1 MSVLLLVFLECEERD
16 LRDEK
21 VTRKRGLGLSVVRQR
36 LWIICAL
43 HFLEPSFLISK
54 LSCLEFEQIM
64 RGISNNL
71 RHENRFASCNT
82 YEKLCQAC
90 PDYSFDQLMR
100 HKKLLNCVQ
109 KNLLKLSTCDKWK
122 LVDNFYFLF
131 EWSTSQIHH
140 WPLAKRPCI
149 AARKDDKKKSQ
160 NAKTATTFLVKEQK
174 SVKNESTHPLFFG
187 ECGFSCMSGKS
198 LKSYKVSNNL
208 WGIWDLF
215 F

>member
-1 MSVLLLVFLECEERD
+1 
-16 LRDEK
+16 
-21 VTRKRGLGLSVVRQR
+21 
-36 LWIICAL
+36 
-43 HFLEPSFLISK
+43 
-54 LSCLEFEQIM
+54 M